1 MTPSPIEAA
10 LPVIWA
16 FVWIVPPPSAS
27 CERDVGVRVPLPSGF
42 LGLDAHHDAVGGGV
56 LLDDLHGAG
65 EGQGHRSHLDLDLGP
80 DGVRRGRLEH
90 AAALDAGDDALE
102 VEDRRVALVE
112 RLRRGEGVVEV
123 DGHLADA
130 TLSEH
135 YPRGVSREDVLIRAG
150 RLAEDGKP
158 YVLATVVRVERPAST
173 RPGDRALILPDGRLD
188 GWVGGACSE
197 PIVIREAMRAL
208 ADGEPRVVR
217 IGPSGSGDDAPDDV
231 VVAESSCASEGTV
244 EVLVE
249 PQVPRPLL
257 VVVGDSEAA
266 ITLADLAR
274 AIDWRVA
281 TEQPADADAV
291 VVATM
296 GHADEEA
303 LELALGGRAG
313 YVGLVASARRA
324 GVVLD
329 ALRARGVGE
338 DDLARVRSPAG
349 LDLGPA
355 TQPEIAVA
363 ILAELVAWRHTRGG
377 GETVLL
383 EAVDP
388 ICGMTVAV
396 DGRR

>member
-1 MTPSPIEAA
+1 MT
-10 LPVIWA
+10 
-16 FVWIVPPPSAS
+16 
-27 CERDVGVRVPLPSGF
+27 
-42 LGLDAHHDAVGGGV
+42 
-56 LLDDLHGAG
+56 
-65 EGQGHRSHLDLDLGP
+65 
-80 DGVRRGRLEH
+80 
-90 AAALDAGDDALE
+90 
-102 VEDRRVALVE
+102 
-112 RLRRGEGVVEV
+112 
-123 DGHLADA
+123 
-130 TLSEH
+130 
-135 YPRGVSREDVLIRAG
+135 REDVLIRAG
-150 RLAEDGKP
+150 RLAEEGKP

-173 RPGDRALILPDGRLD
+173 RPGDRALVLPDGRLD

-208 ADGEPRVVR
+208 ADGEPRLVR
-217 IGPSGSGDDAPDDV
+217 IGPPDSGADAPTDI

-249 PQVPRPLL
+249 PQLPKPVL
-257 VVVGDSEAA
+257 VIVGDSKAA
-266 ITLADLAR
+266 LVLAELAR

-281 TEQPADADAV
+281 TEQPGEADAV

-296 GHADEEA
+296 GHADEDA
-303 LELALGGRAG
+303 LEAALAGRAG

-324 GVVLD
+324 GVVRE

-338 DDLARVRSPAG
+338 EAIARVRSPAG

-363 ILAELVAWRHTRGG
+363 ILAEA
-377 GETVLL
+377 VLL

-396 DGRR
+396 EAAGDAVVFDGVSYYFCCAGCRSRFEADPARYVTTS